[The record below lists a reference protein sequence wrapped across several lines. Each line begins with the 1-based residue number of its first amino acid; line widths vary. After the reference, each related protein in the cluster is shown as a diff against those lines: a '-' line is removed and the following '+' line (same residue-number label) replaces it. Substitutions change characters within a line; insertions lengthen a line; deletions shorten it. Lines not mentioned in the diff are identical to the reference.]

1 MMGDVKCQMTALQSD
16 PMQMCLQQ
24 QLPAG
29 VGAGHVGGCWV
40 SCMDSQNHK
49 LQLSERGPG

>member
-1 MMGDVKCQMTALQSD
+1 MRGDVKCRMTALQSD

-24 QLPAG
+24 QLLAG

-40 SCMDSQNHK
+40 SCMDSQNH
-49 LQLSERGPG
+49 

>member
-49 LQLSERGPG
+49 LQLSERGPS